1 MQYIDL
7 QPFED
12 FILRRNLV
20 DVRHLSFYL
29 NWVLR
34 FLRSEF
40 DREHL
45 VESDF
50 LQCFFNQLA
59 RDDSL
64 QNCLSF

>member
-1 MQYIDL
+1 MEYIDL

-12 FILRRNLV
+12 YIRRRNLV
-20 DVRHLSFYL
+20 DQKHLSFYL

-45 VESDF
+45 SENG
-50 LQCFFNQLA
+50 LL
-59 RDDSL
+59 
-64 QNCLSF
+64 

>member
-1 MQYIDL
+1 MIVQYIDL

-12 FILRRNLV
+12 FIRERNLV
-20 DVRHLSFYL
+20 DEAHIRYYL

-45 VESDF
+45 SGADL
-50 LQCFFNQLA
+50 LQCFCRYA
-59 RDDSL
+59 
-64 QNCLSF
+64 SF